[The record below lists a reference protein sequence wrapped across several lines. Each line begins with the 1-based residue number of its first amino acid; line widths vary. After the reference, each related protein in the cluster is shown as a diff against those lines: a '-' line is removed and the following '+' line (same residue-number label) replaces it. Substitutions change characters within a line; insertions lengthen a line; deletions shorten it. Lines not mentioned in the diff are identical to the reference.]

1 MNNLCPNPAPKQ
13 EENAAERCRAAQRS
27 GAPVT
32 STCAEKH
39 HQVLH
44 SVFWTEVLDLTPLW
58 ASNPK
63 PGKCQSWNSFVNLT
77 LCAIRLLWDVKANAT
92 PAFEEVGI
100 FSQVTSSAQRN
111 PLPPSP
117 HPSLFFFFF
126 GHCCYRVR
134 LRAGLNLGVGELG
147 DMQAETDLKSRRER
161 RLRICSEDRALVIPH
176 GYLFPYI
183 SKQIPTVT
191 LQRDL
196 YVAWKEYHTL
206 YTRPCKIYGEAEKSA
221 AKLEIN
227 ISHKKI
233 TKGPRKPQPP
243 HCFGFVPH
251 LFFFT
256 VVLEMVQKQS

>member
-1 MNNLCPNPAPKQ
+1 ML
-13 EENAAERCRAAQRS
+13 
-27 GAPVT
+27 
-32 STCAEKH
+32 
-39 HQVLH
+39 
-44 SVFWTEVLDLTPLW
+44 
-58 ASNPK
+58 
-63 PGKCQSWNSFVNLT
+63 
-77 LCAIRLLWDVKANAT
+77 RLLLKRLAFSPKWPLQHSAT
-92 PAFEEVGI
+92 HC
-100 FSQVTSSAQRN
+100 
-111 PLPPSP
+111 PLPHTLPCS
-117 HPSLFFFFF
+117 FFFF

-161 RLRICSEDRALVIPH
+161 RLRICSEDRALIIPH